1 MNENPILEQLK
12 REEGIMQEELKKK
25 TTSSVKQSLKDSM
38 DDRLKLDHLD
48 CHQLLDRQE
57 NQQPFHF
64 EELSDKAVLQLH
76 ADVEVALEKSAERTL
91 HFGFPKD
98 TV

>member
-1 MNENPILEQLK
+1 MGRK
-12 REEGIMQEELKKK
+12 HRKK
-25 TTSSVKQSLKDSM
+25 TAPGVKQSLKNTM
-38 DDRLKLDHLD
+38 DGQLESDHLD

-57 NQQPFHF
+57 NQRQCHS
-64 EELSDKAVLQLH
+64 EGLSDKAVLQLH
-76 ADVEVALEKSAERTL
+76 ADVEAVLEKSAERTP